1 MENHQAEVNCKDLS
15 EVKSFSCKTL
25 LNFVWPT
32 ALNVQIDGRQTS
44 KWSLALWVFNLICFS
59 MKIHL
64 LLSIPLKLTLLWLL
78 SYSKKLHWYFTDIA
92 KNSLTLVPTTTIS
105 LVSSSLK
112 RLNLA
117 DNYFNFL
124 GSTGPNDGNK
134 TFPKLGKLEELILD
148 NCAIRSRHE
157 QKSVS

>member
-1 MENHQAEVNCKDLS
+1 MSLQLNMLFYENTSSSVHTPE
-15 EVKSFSCKTL
+15 
-25 LNFVWPT
+25 
-32 ALNVQIDGRQTS
+32 IDS
-44 KWSLALWVFNLICFS
+44 A
-59 MKIHL
+59 
-64 LLSIPLKLTLLWLL
+64 LTLVILQQ
-78 SYSKKLHWYFTDIA
+78 KIKLIFFTDIA

-157 QKSVS
+157 QKSDCYC